1 MATPLTRLWNGK
13 NTMGCSYL
21 DTRFYRLIH
30 GSLILRADIA
40 GALLQGRALP
50 HPACQRPLLRRPRG
64 GQPARPHHGG
74 RCQVVG

>member
-1 MATPLTRLWNGK
+1 MKATT
-13 NTMGCSYL
+13 TMMMT
-21 DTRFYRLIH
+21 D
-30 GSLILRADIA
+30 DDNDVA

-74 RCQVVG
+74 RCQVVGRPAMI